1 MAYYDIN
8 NEKNQDD
15 KEIFHTERSQSNN
28 VWYSLHDG

>member
-1 MAYYDIN
+1 MAGKPMAYYDIN

-28 VWYSLHDG
+28 V